1 MALTRA
7 VREWVD
13 HTGELELH
21 VCAPTIGAVFEEA
34 SVGLAEVLGERSDEP
49 MVERRLEVRGPDLAA
64 LLAIWLDEL
73 VWLAE
78 HESLIVER
86 VAAASVGEGVA
97 SGRVIARPGRA
108 RALVKAVTYH
118 GLSCERYGAGWRATV
133 VFDV

>member
-1 MALTRA
+1 M
-7 VREWVD
+7 REWVD

-21 VCAPTIGAVFEEA
+21 VSAPTVRAVFEEA
-34 SVGLAEVLGERSDEP
+34 SLGLAELLGERGDEP
-49 MVERRLEVRGPDLAA
+49 AIERRLRVEGPDLAA
-64 LLAIWLDEL
+64 LLATWLDEL

-86 VAAASVGEGVA
+86 VEMASVDDGAASGTA
-97 SGRVIARPGRA
+97 IARSGRA

-118 GLSCERYGAGWRATV
+118 GLRCERDGAGWRATV

>member
-1 MALTRA
+1 MPLTQA

-21 VCAPTIGAVFEEA
+21 VWAPTVCAVFEEA
-34 SVGLAEVLGERSDEP
+34 SLGLAEALGGRSDEP
-49 MVERRLEVRGPDLAA
+49 AVERQLRVEGPDLAA

-86 VAAASVGEGVA
+86 VEVANVGDGVA
-97 SGRVIARPGRA
+97 SGTVIARSGQP

-118 GLSCERYGAGWRATV
+118 GLSCERDGDRWRATV